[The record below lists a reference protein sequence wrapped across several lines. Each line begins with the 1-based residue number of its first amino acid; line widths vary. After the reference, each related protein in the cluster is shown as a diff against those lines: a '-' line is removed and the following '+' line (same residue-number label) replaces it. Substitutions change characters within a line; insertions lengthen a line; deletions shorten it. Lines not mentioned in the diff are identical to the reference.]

1 MNKQYRVK
9 RNEDIEAI
17 LKKKDS
23 YSNKYFVVYK
33 EENHEANN
41 FRYAISV
48 GKKIGNAVIRNKV
61 KRQLRSAIDSILLST
76 SKMDVFVVAKKSILD
91 ISYAEMVK
99 QLIYMFNKLNIEN
112 KGAKL

>member
-33 EENHEANN
+33 KENHEANN

-61 KRQLRSAIDSILLST
+61 KRQLRSAIDSILLPT

-99 QLIYMFNKLNIEN
+99 QLIHMFNKLNIEN

>member
-9 RNEDIEAI
+9 RIEDIEAI
-17 LKKKDS
+17 LKKNYS

-33 EENHEANN
+33 KENHEANN

-61 KRQLRSAIDSILLST
+61 KRQLRSAIDSILLPT
-76 SKMDVFVVAKKSILD
+76 SKMDVFVVAKSILD

-99 QLIYMFNKLNIEN
+99 QLIYMFSKLNIEN